1 MEIDERQID
10 YQSSLCGAETETK
23 NKRHKNM
30 KTNIMKVTGVAF
42 AALVLAATSLYA
54 QPGPRPL
61 QHITTQDQVS
71 ALQAGSTVVMT
82 CAKCKTVQVAKVDQK
97 QGILGWSQ
105 PKTEHLCPGCGGKI
119 KVTQVAGKGTTRASY
134 VHTCSKCGS
143 ESAFCCGGTG
153 MKM

>member
-1 MEIDERQID
+1 MRSRTGNQK
-10 YQSSLCGAETETK
+10 QK
-23 NKRHKNM
+23 QKNM
-30 KTNIMKVTGVAF
+30 KTNRMKVTGVAF
-42 AALVLAATSLYA
+42 AALVLAATSLSA
-54 QPGPRPL
+54 EPSPQPL
-61 QHITTQDQVS
+61 QNITTQDQVS
-71 ALQAGSTVVMT
+71 ALQPGSSVVMT

-97 QGILGWSQ
+97 QGILGWFQ

-119 KVTQVAGKGTTRASY
+119 KVTQIAGKGSVRARY